1 VAAPL
6 KLKRQVVAKAP
17 QKLANV
23 SKNLPIASV
32 LVDTPV
38 SSLEGIYDYSVP
50 EIFSES
56 AVTGTKVLVEFG
68 AGKAEGL
75 IIERKDKSDQTQK
88 LKPILDLTS
97 PSGMVSETVIS
108 HVEMV
113 RNRFGGSFWAV
124 LNSAVP
130 SRVVKEEKIIESV
143 SSINSAN
150 TSDFS
155 KLRELIGRA
164 DLGQLVS
171 KQKLKWGINFPI
183 ATDPNWFLL
192 EIVKSRAQVS
202 QILLVVPDEKDIST
216 FSQELSNHFG
226 DQFVELGS
234 HLSKSLRYRNF
245 LKTRYSTPK
254 VIISTRSGVFA
265 PLEKNATVIV
275 LSDLD
280 SSHYELHSPGWN
292 TRDVALLR
300 DHYTSLIFISPS
312 HSLEIARLIEIGWL
326 EKKIYK
332 PKNKQRFL
340 TNENGNSYVSTIK
353 KGISNGNVLVSVSEK
368 GYANL
373 FLCTKCRNTANCE
386 CGGKLQI
393 DGSRKIPK
401 CYLCQTEYKNWKC
414 SFCQDNR
421 PYVIVKGIERTAEEI
436 GRAIPKIAILVSS
449 GNKQIS
455 SVPSGR
461 HIVVST
467 AGSEPNGVYASVVM
481 LDGEKIFNR
490 PSLRAEELA
499 KFHWFSLLSKASNSA
514 EIFLSLPN
522 HHPAVQCLLRGDSLA
537 NAITELNSRD
547 KAKLPPFYRVAVVI
561 GDKPEISKFAENLRN
576 DKTYEIT
583 GPITIDSYQ
592 SKLLIRVK
600 LAEGSLLVD
609 LLDDVIKVQ
618 ALKRRK
624 IFSIRFDPFDL

>member
-1 VAAPL
+1 MAAPL
-6 KLKRQVVAKAP
+6 KLKRQSVAKAP
-17 QKLANV
+17 QKLPNV

-38 SSLEGIYDYSVP
+38 SSLEGIYDYLVP
-50 EIFSES
+50 EIFDES

-68 AGKAEGL
+68 SGKAEGL
-75 IIERKDKSDQTQK
+75 VVGRKDKSDQTQK

-108 HVEMV
+108 HIEMV

-130 SRVVKEEKIIESV
+130 SRVAKEEKLTKSNA
-143 SSINSAN
+143 SINEAS
-150 TSDFS
+150 SFDS
-155 KLRELIGRA
+155 PGLRELIGRA
-164 DLGQLVS
+164 DFGQLLS
-171 KQKLKWGINFPI
+171 KQRLKWGINFPI

-192 EIVKSRAQVS
+192 EIVKLRAQVS
-202 QILLVVPDEKDIST
+202 QILLIVPDEKDVST
-216 FSQELSNHFG
+216 LSAVLANHFG
-226 DQFVELGS
+226 DGFIELGS

-245 LKTRYSTPK
+245 LKTRYMTPK

-292 TRDVALLR
+292 TRDVTLLR
-300 DHYTSLIFISPS
+300 DHFTSLIFISPS

-326 EKKIYK
+326 EKKLYK
-332 PKNKQRFL
+332 QKNTQRFL
-340 TNENGNSYVSTIK
+340 TNENGNSYVSSIK

-373 FLCTKCRNTANCE
+373 FLCSKCRNTANCE

-393 DGSRKIPK
+393 DGSKKIPK

-414 SFCQDNR
+414 SFCADNR
-421 PYVIVKGIERTAEEI
+421 PFVIAKGIERTAEEI

-467 AGSEPNGVYASVVM
+467 AGSEPNGVYSSVVM

-522 HHPAVQCLLRGDSLA
+522 HHPSVQCLLRGDSLA
-537 NAITELNSRD
+537 NAASELNSRD

>member
-6 KLKRQVVAKAP
+6 KLKRQAVAKAP
-17 QKLANV
+17 QKLPNV

-38 SSLEGIYDYSVP
+38 SSLEGIYDYLVP
-50 EIFSES
+50 EIFDES
-56 AVTGTKVLVEFG
+56 AVIGTKVLVEFG
-68 AGKAEGL
+68 SGKAEGL
-75 IIERKDKSDQTQK
+75 VVGRKNKSDQTQK

-108 HVEMV
+108 HIEMV

-130 SRVVKEEKIIESV
+130 SRVVKEEKIIETDA
-143 SSINSAN
+143 SIYEAGSYD
-150 TSDFS
+150 SPE
-155 KLRELIGRA
+155 LRELIGRA
-164 DLGQLVS
+164 DFGQLLS

-192 EIVKSRAQVS
+192 EIVKLRAQVS
-202 QILLVVPDEKDIST
+202 QILLIVPDEKDIST
-216 FSQELSNHFG
+216 LSAVLANHFG
-226 DQFVELGS
+226 DQLIELGS
-234 HLSKSLRYRNF
+234 HLSKNLRYRNY
-245 LKTRYSTPK
+245 LKTRYMFPK

-292 TRDVALLR
+292 SRDVTLLR
-300 DHYTSLIFISPS
+300 DHFTSLIFISPS
-312 HSLEIARLIEIGWL
+312 HSLEIARLIEISWL
-326 EKKIYK
+326 EKKLYK
-332 PKNKQRFL
+332 QKNTQRFL
-340 TNENGNSYVSTIK
+340 TNENGNSYMSSIK

-373 FLCTKCRNTANCE
+373 FLCSKCRNTANCE

-393 DGSRKIPK
+393 DGSKKIPK
-401 CYLCQTEYKNWKC
+401 CYLCQAEYKNWKC
-414 SFCQDNR
+414 SFCADSR
-421 PYVIVKGIERTAEEI
+421 PFVIAKGIERTAEEI

-455 SVPSGR
+455 SLPSGR
-461 HIVVST
+461 QIVVST
-467 AGSEPNGVYASVVM
+467 AGSEPNGVYSSVVM

-514 EIFLSLPN
+514 EIFVSLPN
-522 HHPAVQCLLRGDSLA
+522 HHPSVQCLLRGDSLA
-537 NAITELNSRD
+537 NAASELSSRE

-600 LAEGSLLVD
+600 LTEGSLLVD

>member
-1 VAAPL
+1 MAAPL
-6 KLKRQVVAKAP
+6 KLKRQAVAKAP
-17 QKLANV
+17 QKLPNV

-38 SSLEGIYDYSVP
+38 SSLEGIYDYLVP
-50 EIFSES
+50 EIFDES
-56 AVTGTKVLVEFG
+56 AVIGTKVLVEFG
-68 AGKAEGL
+68 SGKAEGL
-75 IIERKDKSDQTQK
+75 VVGRKNKSDQTQK

-108 HVEMV
+108 HIEMV

-130 SRVVKEEKIIESV
+130 SRVAKEEKLIESV
-143 SSINSAN
+143 ASINEAS
-150 TSDFS
+150 SFDS
-155 KLRELIGRA
+155 PELRELIGRA
-164 DLGQLVS
+164 DFGQLLS
-171 KQKLKWGINFPI
+171 KQRLKWGINFPI
-183 ATDPNWFLL
+183 ATDPYWFLL
-192 EIVKSRAQVS
+192 EIVKLRAQVS
-202 QILLVVPDEKDIST
+202 QVLLIVPDEKDVST
-216 FSQELSNHFG
+216 LSAVLANHFG
-226 DQFVELGS
+226 DQFIELGS

-245 LKTRYSTPK
+245 LKTRYMTPK

-292 TRDVALLR
+292 TRDVTLLR
-300 DHYTSLIFISPS
+300 DHFTSLIFISPS

-326 EKKIYK
+326 EKKLYK
-332 PKNKQRFL
+332 QKNTQRFL
-340 TNENGNSYVSTIK
+340 TNENGNSYVSSIK

-373 FLCTKCRNTANCE
+373 FLCSKCRNTANCE

-393 DGSRKIPK
+393 DGSKKIPK

-414 SFCQDNR
+414 SFCADNR
-421 PYVIVKGIERTAEEI
+421 PFVIAKGIERTAEEI

-467 AGSEPNGVYASVVM
+467 AGSEPNGVYSSVVM

-522 HHPAVQCLLRGDSLA
+522 HHPSVQCLLRGDSLA
-537 NAITELNSRD
+537 NAASELNSRD

-583 GPITIDSYQ
+583 GPITVDSYQ

>member
-6 KLKRQVVAKAP
+6 KLKRQSVAKAP
-17 QKLANV
+17 QKLPNV
-23 SKNLPIASV
+23 SKNSPIASV

-38 SSLEGIYDYSVP
+38 SSLEGIYDYLVP
-50 EIFSES
+50 EIFDES

-68 AGKAEGL
+68 SGKAEGL
-75 IIERKDKSDQTQK
+75 IVGRKEKSDQTQK

-108 HVEMV
+108 HIETV

-130 SRVVKEEKIIESV
+130 SRVAKEEKLIESDSSIIEA
-143 SSINSAN
+143 SSFDS
-150 TSDFS
+150 SG
-155 KLRELIGRA
+155 LRELIGRA
-164 DLGQLVS
+164 DFGQLLS
-171 KQKLKWGINFPI
+171 KQRLKWGINFPI

-192 EIVKSRAQVS
+192 EIVKLRAQVS
-202 QILLVVPDEKDIST
+202 QILLIVPDEKDIST
-216 FSQELSNHFG
+216 LSAVLASHFG
-226 DQFVELGS
+226 DQFIELGS

-245 LKTRYSTPK
+245 LKTRYRSPK

-292 TRDVALLR
+292 TRDVTLLR
-300 DHYTSLIFISPS
+300 DHFTSLIFISPS
-312 HSLEIARLIEIGWL
+312 HSLEIARLIEISWL
-326 EKKIYK
+326 EKKLYK
-332 PKNKQRFL
+332 QKNTQRFL
-340 TNENGNSYVSTIK
+340 TNENGNLYVSSIK

-373 FLCTKCRNTANCE
+373 FLCSKCRNTANCE

-393 DGSRKIPK
+393 DGSKKIPK

-414 SFCQDNR
+414 SFCADNR
-421 PYVIVKGIERTAEEI
+421 PFVIAKGIERTAEEI

-455 SVPSGR
+455 SVPNGR

-467 AGSEPNGVYASVVM
+467 AGSEPNGVYSSIVM

-490 PSLRAEELA
+490 PSLRAEEIA

-522 HHPAVQCLLRGDSLA
+522 HHPSVQCLLRGDSLA
-537 NAITELNSRD
+537 NAASELSSRD

-561 GDKPEISKFAENLRN
+561 GDKPEISKFAGNLRTE
-576 DKTYEIT
+576 KTYEIT
-583 GPITIDSYQ
+583 GPIAIDSYQ

-600 LAEGSLLVD
+600 LAEGSVLVD
-609 LLDDVIKVQ
+609 LLDDVVKVQ

>member
-1 VAAPL
+1 MAAPL
-6 KLKRQVVAKAP
+6 KLKRQSVAKAP
-17 QKLANV
+17 QKLPNV

-38 SSLEGIYDYSVP
+38 SSLEGIYDYLVP
-50 EIFSES
+50 EIFDES

-68 AGKAEGL
+68 SGKAEGL
-75 IIERKDKSDQTQK
+75 VVGRKDKSDQTQK

-108 HVEMV
+108 HIEMV
-113 RNRFGGSFWAV
+113 RNRFGGSFWTV

-130 SRVVKEEKIIESV
+130 SRVAKEEKL
-143 SSINSAN
+143 INSAASTN
-150 TSDFS
+150 ESSSFDS
-155 KLRELIGRA
+155 PELRELIGRA
-164 DLGQLVS
+164 DFGQLLS
-171 KQKLKWGINFPI
+171 KQRLKWGINFPI

-192 EIVKSRAQVS
+192 EIVKLRAQVS
-202 QILLVVPDEKDIST
+202 QILLIVPDEKDIST
-216 FSQELSNHFG
+216 LSAVLANHFG
-226 DQFVELGS
+226 DQIIELGS
-234 HLSKSLRYRNF
+234 HLSKSFRYRNF
-245 LKTRYSTPK
+245 LKTRYMTPK

-292 TRDVALLR
+292 TRDVTLLR
-300 DHYTSLIFISPS
+300 DHFTSLIFISPS

-326 EKKIYK
+326 EKKLYK
-332 PKNKQRFL
+332 QKNTQRFL
-340 TNENGNSYVSTIK
+340 TNENGNSYVSSIK

-373 FLCTKCRNTANCE
+373 FLCSKCRNTANCE

-393 DGSRKIPK
+393 DGSKKIPK

-414 SFCQDNR
+414 SFCADNR
-421 PYVIVKGIERTAEEI
+421 PFVIAKGIERTAEEI

-467 AGSEPNGVYASVVM
+467 AGSEPNGVYSSVVM

-522 HHPAVQCLLRGDSLA
+522 HHPSVQCLLRGDSLA
-537 NAITELNSRD
+537 NAASELNSRD
-547 KAKLPPFYRVAVVI
+547 KAKLPPFYRVAVVV

>member
-6 KLKRQVVAKAP
+6 KLKRQSVAKAP
-17 QKLANV
+17 QKLPNV

-38 SSLEGIYDYSVP
+38 SSLEGIYDYLVP
-50 EIFSES
+50 EIFDES

-68 AGKAEGL
+68 SGKAEGL
-75 IIERKDKSDQTQK
+75 VVGRKDKSDQTQK

-108 HVEMV
+108 HIEMV
-113 RNRFGGSFWAV
+113 RNRFGGSFWTV

-130 SRVVKEEKIIESV
+130 SRVAKEEKL
-143 SSINSAN
+143 INSAASTN
-150 TSDFS
+150 ESSSFDS
-155 KLRELIGRA
+155 PELRELIGRA
-164 DLGQLVS
+164 DFGQLLS
-171 KQKLKWGINFPI
+171 KQRLKWGINFPI

-192 EIVKSRAQVS
+192 EIVKLRAQVS
-202 QILLVVPDEKDIST
+202 QILLIVPDEKDIST
-216 FSQELSNHFG
+216 LSAVLANHFG
-226 DQFVELGS
+226 DQIIELGS
-234 HLSKSLRYRNF
+234 HLSKSFRYRNF
-245 LKTRYSTPK
+245 LKTRYMTPK

-292 TRDVALLR
+292 TRDVTLLR
-300 DHYTSLIFISPS
+300 DHFTSLIFISPS

-326 EKKIYK
+326 EKKLYK
-332 PKNKQRFL
+332 QKNTQRFL
-340 TNENGNSYVSTIK
+340 TNENGNSYVSSIK

-373 FLCTKCRNTANCE
+373 FLCSKCRNTANCE

-393 DGSRKIPK
+393 DGSKKIPK

-414 SFCQDNR
+414 SFCADNR
-421 PYVIVKGIERTAEEI
+421 PFVIAKGIERTAEEI

-467 AGSEPNGVYASVVM
+467 AGSEPNGVYSSIVM

-522 HHPAVQCLLRGDSLA
+522 HHPSVQCLLRGDSLA
-537 NAITELNSRD
+537 NAASELSSRD
-547 KAKLPPFYRVAVVI
+547 KAKLPPFYRVAVVV

>member
-6 KLKRQVVAKAP
+6 KLKRQAVAKAP
-17 QKLANV
+17 QKLPNV
-23 SKNLPIASV
+23 SKNLSIASV

-38 SSLEGIYDYSVP
+38 SSLEGIYDYLVP
-50 EIFSES
+50 EIFDES

-68 AGKAEGL
+68 SGKAEGL
-75 IIERKDKSDQTQK
+75 VVGRKDKSDQTQK

-108 HVEMV
+108 HIEMV
-113 RNRFGGSFWAV
+113 RNRFGGSFWTV

-130 SRVVKEEKIIESV
+130 SRVAKEEKL
-143 SSINSAN
+143 INSAASTN
-150 TSDFS
+150 ESSSFDS
-155 KLRELIGRA
+155 PELRELIGRA
-164 DLGQLVS
+164 DFGQLLR
-171 KQKLKWGINFPI
+171 KQRLKWGINFPI

-192 EIVKSRAQVS
+192 EIVKLRAQVS
-202 QILLVVPDEKDIST
+202 QILLIVPDEKDIST
-216 FSQELSNHFG
+216 LSAVLANHFG
-226 DQFVELGS
+226 DQIIELGS
-234 HLSKSLRYRNF
+234 HLSKSFRYRNF
-245 LKTRYSTPK
+245 LKTRYMTPK

-292 TRDVALLR
+292 TRDVTLLR
-300 DHYTSLIFISPS
+300 DHFTSLIFISPS

-326 EKKIYK
+326 EKKLYK
-332 PKNKQRFL
+332 QKNTQRFL
-340 TNENGNSYVSTIK
+340 TNENGNSYVSSIK

-373 FLCTKCRNTANCE
+373 FLCSKCRNTANCE

-393 DGSRKIPK
+393 DGSKKIPK

-414 SFCQDNR
+414 SFCADNR
-421 PYVIVKGIERTAEEI
+421 PFVIAKGIERTAEEI

-467 AGSEPNGVYASVVM
+467 AGSEPNGVYSSVVM

-522 HHPAVQCLLRGDSLA
+522 HHPSVQCLLRGDSLA
-537 NAITELNSRD
+537 NATSELNSRD

-583 GPITIDSYQ
+583 GPVTVDSYQ

>member
-1 VAAPL
+1 MAAPL
-6 KLKRQVVAKAP
+6 KLKRQSVAKAP
-17 QKLANV
+17 QKLPNV

-38 SSLEGIYDYSVP
+38 SSLEGIYDYLVP
-50 EIFSES
+50 EIFDES

-68 AGKAEGL
+68 SGKAEGL
-75 IIERKDKSDQTQK
+75 VVGRKDKSDQTQK

-108 HVEMV
+108 HIEMV
-113 RNRFGGSFWAV
+113 RNRFGGSFWTV

-130 SRVVKEEKIIESV
+130 SRVAKEEKLIISAASTNES
-143 SSINSAN
+143 SSFDSPE
-150 TSDFS
+150 
-155 KLRELIGRA
+155 LRELIGRA
-164 DLGQLVS
+164 DFGQLLS
-171 KQKLKWGINFPI
+171 KQRLKWGINFPI

-192 EIVKSRAQVS
+192 EIVKLRAQVS
-202 QILLVVPDEKDIST
+202 QILLIVPDEKDIST
-216 FSQELSNHFG
+216 LSAVLANHFG
-226 DQFVELGS
+226 DQIIELGS
-234 HLSKSLRYRNF
+234 HLSKSFRYRNF
-245 LKTRYSTPK
+245 LKTRYMTPK

-292 TRDVALLR
+292 TRDVTLLR
-300 DHYTSLIFISPS
+300 DHFTSLIFISPS

-326 EKKIYK
+326 EKKLYK
-332 PKNKQRFL
+332 QKNTQRFL
-340 TNENGNSYVSTIK
+340 TNENGNSYVSSIK

-373 FLCTKCRNTANCE
+373 FLCSKCRNTANCE

-393 DGSRKIPK
+393 DGSKKIPK

-414 SFCQDNR
+414 SFCADNR
-421 PYVIVKGIERTAEEI
+421 PFVIAKGIERTAEEI

-467 AGSEPNGVYASVVM
+467 AGSEPNGVYSSVVM

-522 HHPAVQCLLRGDSLA
+522 HHPSVQCLLRGDSLA
-537 NAITELNSRD
+537 NAASELSSRD
-547 KAKLPPFYRVAVVI
+547 KAKLPPFYRVAVVV

>member
-1 VAAPL
+1 
-6 KLKRQVVAKAP
+6 
-17 QKLANV
+17 
-23 SKNLPIASV
+23 
-32 LVDTPV
+32 
-38 SSLEGIYDYSVP
+38 
-50 EIFSES
+50 
-56 AVTGTKVLVEFG
+56 
-68 AGKAEGL
+68 
-75 IIERKDKSDQTQK
+75 
-88 LKPILDLTS
+88 
-97 PSGMVSETVIS
+97 M
-108 HVEMV
+108 
-113 RNRFGGSFWAV
+113 
-124 LNSAVP
+124 
-130 SRVVKEEKIIESV
+130 
-143 SSINSAN
+143 
-150 TSDFS
+150 
-155 KLRELIGRA
+155 
-164 DLGQLVS
+164 
-171 KQKLKWGINFPI
+171 
-183 ATDPNWFLL
+183 
-192 EIVKSRAQVS
+192 
-202 QILLVVPDEKDIST
+202 
-216 FSQELSNHFG
+216 
-226 DQFVELGS
+226 
-234 HLSKSLRYRNF
+234 
-245 LKTRYSTPK
+245 TPK

-292 TRDVALLR
+292 TRDVTLLR
-300 DHYTSLIFISPS
+300 DHFTSLIFISPS

-326 EKKIYK
+326 EKKLYK
-332 PKNKQRFL
+332 QKNTQRFL
-340 TNENGNSYVSTIK
+340 TNENGNSYVSSIK

-373 FLCTKCRNTANCE
+373 FLCSKCRNTANCE

-393 DGSRKIPK
+393 DGSKKIPK

-414 SFCQDNR
+414 SFCADNR
-421 PYVIVKGIERTAEEI
+421 PFVIAKGIERTAEEI

-467 AGSEPNGVYASVVM
+467 AGSEPNGVYSSVVM

-499 KFHWFSLLSKASNSA
+499 KFHWFSLLGKASNSA

-522 HHPAVQCLLRGDSLA
+522 HHPSVQCLLRGDSLA
-537 NAITELNSRD
+537 NAASELNSRD
-547 KAKLPPFYRVAVVI
+547 KAKLPPFYRVAVVV

>member
-1 VAAPL
+1 MAAPL
-6 KLKRQVVAKAP
+6 KLKRQSVAKAP
-17 QKLANV
+17 QKLPNV
-23 SKNLPIASV
+23 SKNLPVASV

-38 SSLEGIYDYSVP
+38 SSLEGIYDYLVP
-50 EIFSES
+50 EIFDES
-56 AVTGTKVLVEFG
+56 AATGTKVLVEFG
-68 AGKAEGL
+68 SGKAEGL
-75 IIERKDKSDQTQK
+75 VVGRKDKSDQTQK
-88 LKPILDLTS
+88 LKSILDLTS

-108 HVEMV
+108 HIEMV

-130 SRVVKEEKIIESV
+130 SRVAKEEKLIKSDASTNEA
-143 SSINSAN
+143 SSFDSPG
-150 TSDFS
+150 
-155 KLRELIGRA
+155 LRELIGRA
-164 DLGQLVS
+164 DFGQLLS
-171 KQKLKWGINFPI
+171 KQRLKWGINFPI

-192 EIVKSRAQVS
+192 EIVKLRAQVS
-202 QILLVVPDEKDIST
+202 QILLIVPDEKDVST
-216 FSQELSNHFG
+216 LSAVLSNHFG
-226 DQFVELGS
+226 DGFIELGS

-245 LKTRYSTPK
+245 LKTRYMTPK

-292 TRDVALLR
+292 TRDVTLLR
-300 DHYTSLIFISPS
+300 DHFTSLIFISPS

-326 EKKIYK
+326 EKKLYK
-332 PKNKQRFL
+332 QKNTQRFL
-340 TNENGNSYVSTIK
+340 TNENGNSYVSSIK

-373 FLCTKCRNTANCE
+373 FLCSKCRNTANCE

-393 DGSRKIPK
+393 DGSKKIPK

-414 SFCQDNR
+414 SFCADNR
-421 PYVIVKGIERTAEEI
+421 PFVIAKGIERTAEEI

-467 AGSEPNGVYASVVM
+467 AGSEPNGVYSSVVM

-499 KFHWFSLLSKASNSA
+499 KFHWFSLLSKGSNSA

-522 HHPAVQCLLRGDSLA
+522 HHPSVQCLLRGDSLA
-537 NAITELNSRD
+537 NAASELNSRD

>member
-6 KLKRQVVAKAP
+6 KLKRQSVAKAP
-17 QKLANV
+17 QKLPNV
-23 SKNLPIASV
+23 SKNLPVASV

-38 SSLEGIYDYSVP
+38 SSLEGIYDYLVP
-50 EIFSES
+50 EIFDES

-75 IIERKDKSDQTQK
+75 VVGRKDKSDQTQK
-88 LKPILDLTS
+88 LKSILNLTS

-108 HVEMV
+108 HIEMV

-130 SRVVKEEKIIESV
+130 SRVAKEEKLIKSDA
-143 SSINSAN
+143 SINEAS
-150 TSDFS
+150 SFDS
-155 KLRELIGRA
+155 PGLRELIGRA
-164 DLGQLVS
+164 DFGQLLS
-171 KQKLKWGINFPI
+171 KQRLKWGINFPI

-192 EIVKSRAQVS
+192 EIVKLRAQVS
-202 QILLVVPDEKDIST
+202 QILLIVPDEKDVST
-216 FSQELSNHFG
+216 LSAVLGNHFG
-226 DQFVELGS
+226 VGFIELGS

-245 LKTRYSTPK
+245 LKTRYMTPK
-254 VIISTRSGVFA
+254 VIISTRSGAFA

-292 TRDVALLR
+292 TRDVTLLR
-300 DHYTSLIFISPS
+300 DHFTSLIFISPS

-326 EKKIYK
+326 EKKLYK
-332 PKNKQRFL
+332 QKNTQRFL
-340 TNENGNSYVSTIK
+340 TNENGNSYVSSIK
-353 KGISNGNVLVSVSEK
+353 KGISNGSVLVSVSEK

-373 FLCTKCRNTANCE
+373 FLCSKCRNTANCE

-393 DGSRKIPK
+393 DGSKKIPK

-414 SFCQDNR
+414 SFCADNR
-421 PYVIVKGIERTAEEI
+421 PFVIAKGIERTAEEI

-455 SVPSGR
+455 CVPSGR

-467 AGSEPNGVYASVVM
+467 AGSEPNGVYSSVVM

-522 HHPAVQCLLRGDSLA
+522 HHPSVQCLLRGDSLA
-537 NAITELNSRD
+537 NAASELNSRD

>member
-332 PKNKQRFL
+332 PKNTQRFL

-393 DGSRKIPK
+393 DGSKKIPK
-401 CYLCQTEYKNWKC
+401 CYLCKTEYKNWKC

-421 PYVIVKGIERTAEEI
+421 PYVIAKGIERTAEEI

-455 SVPSGR
+455 SVPTGR

-537 NAITELNSRD
+537 NAATELNSRD

-609 LLDDVIKVQ
+609 LLDDIIKVQ

>member
-6 KLKRQVVAKAP
+6 KLKRQSVAKAP
-17 QKLANV
+17 QKLPNV
-23 SKNLPIASV
+23 SKNLPVASV

-38 SSLEGIYDYSVP
+38 SSLEGIYDYLVP
-50 EIFSES
+50 EIFDES

-75 IIERKDKSDQTQK
+75 VVGRKDKSDQTQK
-88 LKPILDLTS
+88 LKSILDLTS
-97 PSGMVSETVIS
+97 PIGMVSETVIS
-108 HVEMV
+108 HIEMV

-130 SRVVKEEKIIESV
+130 SRVAKEEKLIKSDA
-143 SSINSAN
+143 SINEAS
-150 TSDFS
+150 SFDS
-155 KLRELIGRA
+155 PGLRELIGRA
-164 DLGQLVS
+164 DFGQLLS
-171 KQKLKWGINFPI
+171 KQRLKWGINFPI

-192 EIVKSRAQVS
+192 EIVKLRAQVS
-202 QILLVVPDEKDIST
+202 QILLIVPDEKDVST
-216 FSQELSNHFG
+216 LSAVLANHFG
-226 DQFVELGS
+226 DQFIELGS

-245 LKTRYSTPK
+245 LKTRYLSPK
-254 VIISTRSGVFA
+254 VIISTRSGAFA

-292 TRDVALLR
+292 TRDVTLLR
-300 DHYTSLIFISPS
+300 DHFTSLIFISPS

-326 EKKIYK
+326 EKKLYK
-332 PKNKQRFL
+332 QKNTQRFL
-340 TNENGNSYVSTIK
+340 TNENGNSYVSSIK
-353 KGISNGNVLVSVSEK
+353 KGISNGSVLVSVSEK

-373 FLCTKCRNTANCE
+373 FLCSKCRNTANCE

-393 DGSRKIPK
+393 DGSKKIPK

-414 SFCQDNR
+414 SFCADNR
-421 PYVIVKGIERTAEEI
+421 PFVIAKGIERTAEEI

-467 AGSEPNGVYASVVM
+467 AGSEPNGVYSSVVM

-522 HHPAVQCLLRGDSLA
+522 NHPSVQCLLRGDSLA
-537 NAITELNSRD
+537 NVASELNSRD

-583 GPITIDSYQ
+583 GPITVDSYQ

>member
-1 VAAPL
+1 MAAPL
-6 KLKRQVVAKAP
+6 KLKRQSVAKAP
-17 QKLANV
+17 QKLPNV
-23 SKNLPIASV
+23 SKNLPVASV

-38 SSLEGIYDYSVP
+38 SSLEGIYDYLVP
-50 EIFSES
+50 EIFDES

-75 IIERKDKSDQTQK
+75 VVGRKDKSDQTQK
-88 LKPILDLTS
+88 LKSILDLTS

-108 HVEMV
+108 HIEMV

-130 SRVVKEEKIIESV
+130 SRVAKEEKLIKSDA
-143 SSINSAN
+143 SINEAS
-150 TSDFS
+150 SFDS
-155 KLRELIGRA
+155 PGLRELIGRA
-164 DLGQLVS
+164 DFGQLLS
-171 KQKLKWGINFPI
+171 KQKLKWGINFLI

-192 EIVKSRAQVS
+192 EIVKLRAQVS
-202 QILLVVPDEKDIST
+202 QILLIVPDEKDVST
-216 FSQELSNHFG
+216 LSAVLANHFG
-226 DQFVELGS
+226 DQFIELGS
-234 HLSKSLRYRNF
+234 HLSKGLRYRNF
-245 LKTRYSTPK
+245 LKTRYMTPK

-292 TRDVALLR
+292 TRDVTLLR
-300 DHYTSLIFISPS
+300 DHFTSLIFISPS

-326 EKKIYK
+326 EKKLYK
-332 PKNKQRFL
+332 QKNTQRFL
-340 TNENGNSYVSTIK
+340 TNENGNSYVSSIK

-373 FLCTKCRNTANCE
+373 FLCSKCRNTANCE

-393 DGSRKIPK
+393 DGSKKIPK

-414 SFCQDNR
+414 SFCADNR
-421 PYVIVKGIERTAEEI
+421 PFIIAKGIERTAEEI

-449 GNKQIS
+449 GSKQIS

-467 AGSEPNGVYASVVM
+467 AGSEPNGVYSSVVM

-499 KFHWFSLLSKASNSA
+499 KFHWFSLLSKGSNSA

-522 HHPAVQCLLRGDSLA
+522 HHPSVQCLLRGDSLA
-537 NAITELNSRD
+537 NAASELNSRD

-592 SKLLIRVK
+592 SKLLIRVI

>member
-6 KLKRQVVAKAP
+6 KLKRQSVAKAP
-17 QKLANV
+17 QKLPNV

-38 SSLEGIYDYSVP
+38 SSLEGIYDYLVP
-50 EIFSES
+50 EIFDES

-68 AGKAEGL
+68 SGKAEGL
-75 IIERKDKSDQTQK
+75 VVGRKDKSDQTQK

-108 HVEMV
+108 HIEMV
-113 RNRFGGSFWAV
+113 RNRFGGSFWTV

-130 SRVVKEEKIIESV
+130 SRVAKEEKLIKSAASTNES
-143 SSINSAN
+143 SSFDSPE
-150 TSDFS
+150 
-155 KLRELIGRA
+155 LRELIGRA
-164 DLGQLVS
+164 DFGQLLS
-171 KQKLKWGINFPI
+171 KQRLKWGINFPI

-192 EIVKSRAQVS
+192 EIVKLRAQVS
-202 QILLVVPDEKDIST
+202 QILLIVPDEKDIST
-216 FSQELSNHFG
+216 LSAVLANHFG
-226 DQFVELGS
+226 DGFIELGS

-245 LKTRYSTPK
+245 LKTRYMTPK

-292 TRDVALLR
+292 TRDVTLLR
-300 DHYTSLIFISPS
+300 DHFTSLIFISPS

-326 EKKIYK
+326 EKKLYK
-332 PKNKQRFL
+332 QKNTQRFL

-373 FLCTKCRNTANCE
+373 FLCSKCRNTANCE

-393 DGSRKIPK
+393 DGSKKIPK

-414 SFCQDNR
+414 SFCADNR
-421 PYVIVKGIERTAEEI
+421 PFVIAKGIERTAEEI

-467 AGSEPNGVYASVVM
+467 AGSEPNGVYSSVVM

-522 HHPAVQCLLRGDSLA
+522 HHPSVQCLLRGDSLA
-537 NAITELNSRD
+537 NVASELNSRD
-547 KAKLPPFYRVAVVI
+547 KAKLPPFYRVAVVV

-583 GPITIDSYQ
+583 GPITVDSYQ

>member
-1 VAAPL
+1 MAAPL

-143 SSINSAN
+143 SSINSTN

-332 PKNKQRFL
+332 PKNTQRFL

-393 DGSRKIPK
+393 DGSKKIPK

-421 PYVIVKGIERTAEEI
+421 PYVIAKGIERTAEEI
-436 GRAIPKIAILVSS
+436 GWAIPKIAILVSS

-537 NAITELNSRD
+537 NAATELNSRD

-609 LLDDVIKVQ
+609 LLDDIIKVQ

>member
-1 VAAPL
+1 MAAPL
-6 KLKRQVVAKAP
+6 KLKRQSVAKAP
-17 QKLANV
+17 QKLPNV
-23 SKNLPIASV
+23 SKNLPVASV

-38 SSLEGIYDYSVP
+38 SSLEGIYDYLVP
-50 EIFSES
+50 EIFDES

-75 IIERKDKSDQTQK
+75 VVGRKDKSDQTQK
-88 LKPILDLTS
+88 LKSILDLTS

-108 HVEMV
+108 HIEMV

-130 SRVVKEEKIIESV
+130 SRVAKEEKLIKSDA
-143 SSINSAN
+143 SINEAS
-150 TSDFS
+150 SFDS
-155 KLRELIGRA
+155 PGLRELIGRA
-164 DLGQLVS
+164 DFGQLLS
-171 KQKLKWGINFPI
+171 KQRLKWGINFPI

-192 EIVKSRAQVS
+192 EIVKLRAQVS
-202 QILLVVPDEKDIST
+202 QILLIVPDEKDVST
-216 FSQELSNHFG
+216 LSAVLSNHFG
-226 DQFVELGS
+226 DGFIELGS

-245 LKTRYSTPK
+245 LKTRYITPK

-292 TRDVALLR
+292 TRDVTLLR
-300 DHYTSLIFISPS
+300 DHFTSLIFISPS

-326 EKKIYK
+326 EKKLYK
-332 PKNKQRFL
+332 QKNTQRFS
-340 TNENGNSYVSTIK
+340 TNENGNSYVSSIK

-373 FLCTKCRNTANCE
+373 FLCSKCRNTANCE

-393 DGSRKIPK
+393 DGSKKIPK

-414 SFCQDNR
+414 SFCADNR
-421 PYVIVKGIERTAEEI
+421 PFVIAKGIERTAEEI

-467 AGSEPNGVYASVVM
+467 AGSEPNGVYSSVVM

-514 EIFLSLPN
+514 EIFVSLPN
-522 HHPAVQCLLRGDSLA
+522 HHPSVQCLLRGDSLA
-537 NAITELNSRD
+537 NAASELSSRD

-600 LAEGSLLVD
+600 LTEGSLLVD

>member
-1 VAAPL
+1 MAAPL
-6 KLKRQVVAKAP
+6 KLKRQSVAKAP
-17 QKLANV
+17 QKLPNV
-23 SKNLPIASV
+23 SKNLPVASV

-38 SSLEGIYDYSVP
+38 SSLEGIYDYLVP
-50 EIFSES
+50 EIFDES
-56 AVTGTKVLVEFG
+56 AATGTKVLVEFG
-68 AGKAEGL
+68 SGKAEGL
-75 IIERKDKSDQTQK
+75 VVGRKDKSDQTQK
-88 LKPILDLTS
+88 LKSILDLTS

-108 HVEMV
+108 HIEMV

-130 SRVVKEEKIIESV
+130 SRVAKEEKLIKSDASTNEA
-143 SSINSAN
+143 SSFDSPG
-150 TSDFS
+150 
-155 KLRELIGRA
+155 LRELIGRA
-164 DLGQLVS
+164 DFGQLLS
-171 KQKLKWGINFPI
+171 KQRLKWGINFPI

-192 EIVKSRAQVS
+192 EIVKLRAQVS
-202 QILLVVPDEKDIST
+202 QILLIVPDEKDVST
-216 FSQELSNHFG
+216 LSAVLSNHFG
-226 DQFVELGS
+226 DGFIELGS

-245 LKTRYSTPK
+245 LKTRYMTPK

-292 TRDVALLR
+292 TRDVTLLR
-300 DHYTSLIFISPS
+300 DHFTSLIFISPS

-326 EKKIYK
+326 EKKLYK
-332 PKNKQRFL
+332 QKNTQRFL
-340 TNENGNSYVSTIK
+340 TNENGNSYVSSIK

-373 FLCTKCRNTANCE
+373 FLCSKCRNTANCE

-393 DGSRKIPK
+393 DGSKKIPK

-414 SFCQDNR
+414 SFCADNR
-421 PYVIVKGIERTAEEI
+421 PFVIAKGIERTAEEI

-467 AGSEPNGVYASVVM
+467 AGSEPNGVYSSVVM

-522 HHPAVQCLLRGDSLA
+522 HHPSVQCLLRGDSLA
-537 NAITELNSRD
+537 NAASELNSRD

>member
-1 VAAPL
+1 MAAPL
-6 KLKRQVVAKAP
+6 KLKRQSVAKAP
-17 QKLANV
+17 QKLPNV
-23 SKNLPIASV
+23 SKNLPVASV

-38 SSLEGIYDYSVP
+38 SSLEGIYDYLVP
-50 EIFSES
+50 EIFDES
-56 AVTGTKVLVEFG
+56 AATGTKVLVEFG
-68 AGKAEGL
+68 SGKAEGL
-75 IIERKDKSDQTQK
+75 VVGRKDKSDQTQK

-108 HVEMV
+108 HIEMV

-130 SRVVKEEKIIESV
+130 SRVAKEEKLIKSDA
-143 SSINSAN
+143 SINEAS
-150 TSDFS
+150 SFDS
-155 KLRELIGRA
+155 PGLRELIGRA
-164 DLGQLVS
+164 DFGQLLS
-171 KQKLKWGINFPI
+171 KQRLKWGINFPI

-192 EIVKSRAQVS
+192 EIVKLRAQVS
-202 QILLVVPDEKDIST
+202 QILLIVPDEKDVST
-216 FSQELSNHFG
+216 LSAVLANHFG
-226 DQFVELGS
+226 DGFIELGS

-245 LKTRYSTPK
+245 LKTRYMTPK

-292 TRDVALLR
+292 TRDVTLLR
-300 DHYTSLIFISPS
+300 DHFTSLIFISPS

-326 EKKIYK
+326 EKKLYK
-332 PKNKQRFL
+332 QKNTQRFL
-340 TNENGNSYVSTIK
+340 TNENGNSYVSSIK

-373 FLCTKCRNTANCE
+373 FLCSKCRNTANCE

-393 DGSRKIPK
+393 DGSKKIPK

-414 SFCQDNR
+414 SFCADNR
-421 PYVIVKGIERTAEEI
+421 PFVIAKGIERTAEEI

-449 GNKQIS
+449 GSKQIS

-467 AGSEPNGVYASVVM
+467 AGSEPNGVYSSVVM

-499 KFHWFSLLSKASNSA
+499 KFHWFSLLSKGSNSA

-522 HHPAVQCLLRGDSLA
+522 HHPSVQCLLRGDSLA
-537 NAITELNSRD
+537 NAASELNSRD

>member
-1 VAAPL
+1 MAAPL
-6 KLKRQVVAKAP
+6 KLKRQSVAKAP
-17 QKLANV
+17 QKLPNV
-23 SKNLPIASV
+23 SKNLPVASV

-38 SSLEGIYDYSVP
+38 SSLEGIYDYLVP
-50 EIFSES
+50 EIFDES

-75 IIERKDKSDQTQK
+75 VVGRKDKSDQTQK
-88 LKPILDLTS
+88 LKSILDLTS

-108 HVEMV
+108 HIEMV

-130 SRVVKEEKIIESV
+130 SRVAKEEKLNKSDA
-143 SSINSAN
+143 SINEAS
-150 TSDFS
+150 SFDS
-155 KLRELIGRA
+155 PGLRELIGRA
-164 DLGQLVS
+164 DFGQLLS
-171 KQKLKWGINFPI
+171 KQRLKWGINFPI
-183 ATDPNWFLL
+183 ATDPSWFLL
-192 EIVKSRAQVS
+192 EIVKLRAQVS
-202 QILLVVPDEKDIST
+202 QILLIVPDEKDLST
-216 FSQELSNHFG
+216 LSAELGNHFG
-226 DQFVELGS
+226 DQFIELGS

-245 LKTRYSTPK
+245 LKTRYMTPK
-254 VIISTRSGVFA
+254 VIISTRSGAFA

-292 TRDVALLR
+292 TRDVTLLR
-300 DHYTSLIFISPS
+300 DHFTSLIFISPS

-326 EKKIYK
+326 EKKLYK
-332 PKNKQRFL
+332 QKNTQRFL
-340 TNENGNSYVSTIK
+340 TNENGNSYVSSIK

-373 FLCTKCRNTANCE
+373 FLCSKCRNTANCE

-393 DGSRKIPK
+393 DGSKKIPK
-401 CYLCQTEYKNWKC
+401 CYLCKTEYKNWKC
-414 SFCQDNR
+414 SFCADNR
-421 PYVIVKGIERTAEEI
+421 PFVIAKGIERTAEEI

-467 AGSEPNGVYASVVM
+467 AGSEPNGVYSSVVM

-499 KFHWFSLLSKASNSA
+499 KFHWFSLLSKGSNSA

-522 HHPAVQCLLRGDSLA
+522 HHPSVQCLLRGDSLA
-537 NAITELNSRD
+537 NAASELNSRD
-547 KAKLPPFYRVAVVI
+547 KAKLPPFYRVAVVK

>member
-6 KLKRQVVAKAP
+6 KLKRQSVAKAP
-17 QKLANV
+17 QKLPNV

-38 SSLEGIYDYSVP
+38 SSLEGIYDYLVP
-50 EIFSES
+50 EIFDES

-68 AGKAEGL
+68 SGNAEGL
-75 IIERKDKSDQTQK
+75 VVGRKDKSDQIQK

-108 HVEMV
+108 HIEMV

-130 SRVVKEEKIIESV
+130 SRVAKEEKLTKSNA
-143 SSINSAN
+143 SINEAS
-150 TSDFS
+150 SFDS
-155 KLRELIGRA
+155 PGLRELIGRA
-164 DLGQLVS
+164 DFGQLLS
-171 KQKLKWGINFPI
+171 KQRLKWGINFPI

-192 EIVKSRAQVS
+192 EIVKLRAQVS
-202 QILLVVPDEKDIST
+202 QILLIVPDEKDVST
-216 FSQELSNHFG
+216 LSAVLSNHFG
-226 DQFVELGS
+226 DGFIELGS

-245 LKTRYSTPK
+245 LKTRYMTPK

-292 TRDVALLR
+292 TRDVTLLR
-300 DHYTSLIFISPS
+300 DHFTSLIFISPS

-326 EKKIYK
+326 EKKLYK
-332 PKNKQRFL
+332 QKNTQRFL
-340 TNENGNSYVSTIK
+340 TNENGNSYVSSIK

-373 FLCTKCRNTANCE
+373 FLCSKCRNTANCE

-393 DGSRKIPK
+393 DGSKKIPK

-414 SFCQDNR
+414 SFCADNR
-421 PYVIVKGIERTAEEI
+421 PFVIAKGIERTAEEI

-467 AGSEPNGVYASVVM
+467 AGSEPNGVYSSVVM

-522 HHPAVQCLLRGDSLA
+522 HHPSVQCLLRGDSLA
-537 NAITELNSRD
+537 NAASELNSRD

>member
-1 VAAPL
+1 MAAPL
-6 KLKRQVVAKAP
+6 KLKRQSVAKAP
-17 QKLANV
+17 QKLPNV

-38 SSLEGIYDYSVP
+38 SSLEGIYDYLVP
-50 EIFSES
+50 EIFDES

-68 AGKAEGL
+68 SGKAEGL
-75 IIERKDKSDQTQK
+75 VVGRKDKSDQTQK

-108 HVEMV
+108 HIEMV
-113 RNRFGGSFWAV
+113 RNRFGGSFWTV

-130 SRVVKEEKIIESV
+130 SRVAKEEKL
-143 SSINSAN
+143 INSAASTN
-150 TSDFS
+150 ESISFDS
-155 KLRELIGRA
+155 PELRELIGRA
-164 DLGQLVS
+164 DFGQLLS
-171 KQKLKWGINFPI
+171 KQRLKWGINFPI

-192 EIVKSRAQVS
+192 EIVKLRAQVS
-202 QILLVVPDEKDIST
+202 QILLIVPDEKDIST
-216 FSQELSNHFG
+216 LSAVLANHFG
-226 DQFVELGS
+226 DQIIELGS
-234 HLSKSLRYRNF
+234 HLSKSFRYRNF
-245 LKTRYSTPK
+245 LKTRYMTPK

-292 TRDVALLR
+292 TRDVTLLR
-300 DHYTSLIFISPS
+300 DHFTSLIFISPS

-326 EKKIYK
+326 EKKLYK
-332 PKNKQRFL
+332 QKNTQRFL
-340 TNENGNSYVSTIK
+340 TNENGNSYVSSIK

-373 FLCTKCRNTANCE
+373 FLCSKCRNTANCE

-393 DGSRKIPK
+393 DGSKKIPK

-414 SFCQDNR
+414 SFCADNR
-421 PYVIVKGIERTAEEI
+421 PFVIAKGIERTAEEI

-467 AGSEPNGVYASVVM
+467 AGSEPNGVYSSIVM

-522 HHPAVQCLLRGDSLA
+522 HHPSVQCLLRGDSLA
-537 NAITELNSRD
+537 NAASELSSRD
-547 KAKLPPFYRVAVVI
+547 KAKLPPFYRVAVVV

>member
-1 VAAPL
+1 MASPL
-6 KLKRQVVAKAP
+6 KLKRQSVAKVP
-17 QKLANV
+17 HKFPNV
-23 SKNLPIASV
+23 SKNLPVASV

-38 SSLEGIYDYSVP
+38 SSLEGIYDYLVP
-50 EIFSES
+50 ELFDES

-68 AGKAEGL
+68 SGKAEGL
-75 IIERKDKSDQTQK
+75 VVGRKDKSDQTQK
-88 LKPILDLTS
+88 LKSILELTS

-108 HVEMV
+108 HIEMV

-130 SRVVKEEKIIESV
+130 SRVAKEEKLNKSDA
-143 SSINSAN
+143 SINEAS
-150 TSDFS
+150 SFDS
-155 KLRELIGRA
+155 PGLRELIGRA
-164 DLGQLVS
+164 DFGQLLS
-171 KQKLKWGINFPI
+171 KQRLKWGINFPI

-192 EIVKSRAQVS
+192 EIVKLRAHVS
-202 QILLVVPDEKDIST
+202 QILLIVPDEKDIST
-216 FSQELSNHFG
+216 LSAVLANHFG
-226 DQFVELGS
+226 DQFIELGS

-245 LKTRYSTPK
+245 LKTRYMTPK
-254 VIISTRSGVFA
+254 VIISTRSGAFA

-292 TRDVALLR
+292 TRDVTLLR
-300 DHYTSLIFISPS
+300 DHFTSLIFISPS

-326 EKKIYK
+326 EKKLYK
-332 PKNKQRFL
+332 QKNTQRFL
-340 TNENGNSYVSTIK
+340 TNENGNSYVSSIK
-353 KGISNGNVLVSVSEK
+353 KGISNGSVLVSVSEK

-373 FLCTKCRNTANCE
+373 FLCSKCRNTANCE

-393 DGSRKIPK
+393 DGSKKIPK

-414 SFCQDNR
+414 SFCADNR
-421 PYVIVKGIERTAEEI
+421 PFVIAKGIERTAEEI
-436 GRAIPKIAILVSS
+436 GRAIPKTAILVSS

-467 AGSEPNGVYASVVM
+467 AGSEPNGVYSSVVM

-490 PSLRAEELA
+490 PSLRAEEIA

-522 HHPAVQCLLRGDSLA
+522 HHPSVQCLLRGDSLA
-537 NAITELNSRD
+537 NVASELNSRD

-583 GPITIDSYQ
+583 GPITVDSYK

>member
-6 KLKRQVVAKAP
+6 KLKRQAVAKAS
-17 QKLANV
+17 QKLPNV

-32 LVDTPV
+32 LVETPV
-38 SSLEGIYDYSVP
+38 SSLEGIYDYLVP
-50 EIFSES
+50 EIFNES

-68 AGKAEGL
+68 SGKAEGL
-75 IIERKDKSDQTQK
+75 VVGRKNKSDQTQK

-108 HVEMV
+108 HIEMV

-130 SRVVKEEKIIESV
+130 SRVVKEEKLIESRSSLNDA
-143 SSINSAN
+143 SSI
-150 TSDFS
+150 DFS
-155 KLRELIGRA
+155 ELRELVGRA
-164 DLGQLVS
+164 DFGQLLS
-171 KQKLKWGINFPI
+171 KQRLKWGINFPI

-192 EIVKSRAQVS
+192 EIVKLRAQVS
-202 QILLVVPDEKDIST
+202 QILIIVPDEKDISV
-216 FSQELSNHFG
+216 LSGVLVNHFG
-226 DQFVELGS
+226 DQFIDLGS
-234 HLSKSLRYRNF
+234 HLSKSLRYRNY
-245 LKTRYSTPK
+245 LKTRYMSPK

-265 PLEKNATVIV
+265 PLERNATVIV

-292 TRDVALLR
+292 TRDVTLLR
-300 DHYTSLIFISPS
+300 DHFTSLIFISPS

-326 EKKIYK
+326 EKKLYK
-332 PKNKQRFL
+332 QKNTQRFL
-340 TNENGNSYVSTIK
+340 TNENGNSYVSSIK

-373 FLCTKCRNTANCE
+373 FLCSKCRNTANCE

-393 DGSRKIPK
+393 EGSKKIPK

-414 SFCQDNR
+414 SFCADNR
-421 PYVIVKGIERTAEEI
+421 PFVIAKGIERTAEEI

-467 AGSEPNGVYASVVM
+467 AGSEPNGVYSSVVM

-499 KFHWFSLLSKASNSA
+499 KFHWFSLLGKASSSA

-522 HHPAVQCLLRGDSLA
+522 HHPSVQCLLRGDSLA
-537 NAITELNSRD
+537 NAASELNNRE
-547 KAKLPPFYRVAVVI
+547 KAKLPPFYRVAVVV
-561 GDKPEISKFAENLRN
+561 GDKPEISKFADNLRN

-583 GPITIDSYQ
+583 GPITIDTYQ

-609 LLDDVIKVQ
+609 LLDDVVKVQ

>member
-1 VAAPL
+1 MAAPL
-6 KLKRQVVAKAP
+6 KLKRQSVAKAP
-17 QKLANV
+17 QKLPNV
-23 SKNLPIASV
+23 SKNLPVASV

-38 SSLEGIYDYSVP
+38 SRLEGIYDYLVP
-50 EIFSES
+50 EIFDES
-56 AVTGTKVLVEFG
+56 AATGTKVLVEFG
-68 AGKAEGL
+68 SGKAEGL
-75 IIERKDKSDQTQK
+75 VVGRKDKSDQTQK
-88 LKPILDLTS
+88 LKSILDLTS

-108 HVEMV
+108 HIEMV

-130 SRVVKEEKIIESV
+130 SRVAKEEKLIKSDASTNEA
-143 SSINSAN
+143 SSFDSPG
-150 TSDFS
+150 
-155 KLRELIGRA
+155 LRELIGRA
-164 DLGQLVS
+164 DFGQLLS
-171 KQKLKWGINFPI
+171 KQRLKWGINFPI

-192 EIVKSRAQVS
+192 EIVKLRAQVS
-202 QILLVVPDEKDIST
+202 QILLIVPDEKDVST
-216 FSQELSNHFG
+216 LSAVLSNHFG
-226 DQFVELGS
+226 DGFIELGS

-245 LKTRYSTPK
+245 LKTRYMTPK

-292 TRDVALLR
+292 TRDVTLLR
-300 DHYTSLIFISPS
+300 DHFTSLIFISPS

-326 EKKIYK
+326 EKKLYK
-332 PKNKQRFL
+332 QKNTQRFL
-340 TNENGNSYVSTIK
+340 TNENGNSYVSSIK

-373 FLCTKCRNTANCE
+373 FLCSKCRNTANCE

-393 DGSRKIPK
+393 DGSKKIPK

-414 SFCQDNR
+414 SFCADNR
-421 PYVIVKGIERTAEEI
+421 PFVIAKGIERTAEEI

-449 GNKQIS
+449 GSKQIS

-467 AGSEPNGVYASVVM
+467 AGSEPNGVYSSVVM

-522 HHPAVQCLLRGDSLA
+522 HHPSVQCLLRGDSLA
-537 NAITELNSRD
+537 NAASELNSRD

>member
-1 VAAPL
+1 VAAPF
-6 KLKRQVVAKAP
+6 KLKRQAVTKAP
-17 QKLANV
+17 QKSPNV

-38 SSLEGIYDYSVP
+38 SSLEGIYDYLVP
-50 EIFSES
+50 EIFDES
-56 AVTGTKVLVEFG
+56 AVIGTKVLVEFG
-68 AGKAEGL
+68 SGKAEGL
-75 IIERKDKSDQTQK
+75 VVGRKNKSDQTQK

-108 HVEMV
+108 HIEMV

-130 SRVVKEEKIIESV
+130 SRVVKEEKKIETDA
-143 SSINSAN
+143 SINEAGSYD
-150 TSDFS
+150 SPE
-155 KLRELIGRA
+155 LRELIGRA
-164 DLGQLVS
+164 DFGQLLS

-192 EIVKSRAQVS
+192 EIVKLRAQVS
-202 QILLVVPDEKDIST
+202 QILLIVPDEKDIST
-216 FSQELSNHFG
+216 LSAVLANHFG
-226 DQFVELGS
+226 DQLIELGS
-234 HLSKSLRYRNF
+234 HLSKNLRYRNY
-245 LKTRYSTPK
+245 LKTRYMFPK

-292 TRDVALLR
+292 SRDVTLLR
-300 DHYTSLIFISPS
+300 DHFTSLIFISPS

-326 EKKIYK
+326 EKKLYK
-332 PKNKQRFL
+332 QKNTQRFL
-340 TNENGNSYVSTIK
+340 TNENGNSYVSSIK

-373 FLCTKCRNTANCE
+373 FLCSKCRNTANCE

-393 DGSRKIPK
+393 DGSKKIPK
-401 CYLCQTEYKNWKC
+401 CYLCQAEYKNWKC
-414 SFCQDNR
+414 SFCADSR
-421 PYVIVKGIERTAEEI
+421 PFVIAKGIERTAEEI

-455 SVPSGR
+455 SLPSGR

-467 AGSEPNGVYASVVM
+467 AGSEPNGVYSSVVM

-522 HHPAVQCLLRGDSLA
+522 HHPSVQCLLRGDPLA
-537 NAITELNSRD
+537 NAASELSSRD
-547 KAKLPPFYRVAVVI
+547 KAKLPPFYRVAVVK

-600 LAEGSLLVD
+600 LTEGSLLVD

-624 IFSIRFDPFDL
+624 IFSIRFDPVDL

>member
-332 PKNKQRFL
+332 PKNTQRFL

-393 DGSRKIPK
+393 DGSKKIPK

-421 PYVIVKGIERTAEEI
+421 PYVIAKGIERTAEEI

-537 NAITELNSRD
+537 NAATELNSRD
-547 KAKLPPFYRVAVVI
+547 KAKLPPFYRVAVVK

-583 GPITIDSYQ
+583 GPITIDGYQ

>member
-1 VAAPL
+1 MAAPL
-6 KLKRQVVAKAP
+6 KLKRQSVAKAP
-17 QKLANV
+17 QKLPNV

-38 SSLEGIYDYSVP
+38 SSLEGIYDYLVP
-50 EIFSES
+50 EIFDES

-68 AGKAEGL
+68 SGKAEGL
-75 IIERKDKSDQTQK
+75 VVGRKDKSDQTQK

-108 HVEMV
+108 HIEMV
-113 RNRFGGSFWAV
+113 RNRFGGSFWTV

-130 SRVVKEEKIIESV
+130 SRVAKEEKL
-143 SSINSAN
+143 INSAASTN
-150 TSDFS
+150 ESSSFDS
-155 KLRELIGRA
+155 PELRELIGRA
-164 DLGQLVS
+164 DFGQLLS
-171 KQKLKWGINFPI
+171 KQRLKWGINFPI

-192 EIVKSRAQVS
+192 EIVKLRAQVS
-202 QILLVVPDEKDIST
+202 QILLIVPDEKDIST
-216 FSQELSNHFG
+216 LSAVLANHFG
-226 DQFVELGS
+226 DQIIELGS
-234 HLSKSLRYRNF
+234 HLSKSFRYRNF
-245 LKTRYSTPK
+245 LKTRYMTPK

-292 TRDVALLR
+292 TRDVTLLR
-300 DHYTSLIFISPS
+300 DHFTSLIFISPS

-326 EKKIYK
+326 EKKLYK
-332 PKNKQRFL
+332 QKNTQRFL
-340 TNENGNSYVSTIK
+340 TNENGNSYVSSIK

-373 FLCTKCRNTANCE
+373 FLCSKCRNTANCE

-393 DGSRKIPK
+393 DGSKKIPK

-414 SFCQDNR
+414 SFCADNR
-421 PYVIVKGIERTAEEI
+421 PFVIAKGIERTAEEI

-467 AGSEPNGVYASVVM
+467 AGSEPNGVYSSIVM

-522 HHPAVQCLLRGDSLA
+522 HHPSVQCLLRGDSLA
-537 NAITELNSRD
+537 NAASELSSRD
-547 KAKLPPFYRVAVVI
+547 KAKLPPFYRVAVVV

>member
-1 VAAPL
+1 MAAPL
-6 KLKRQVVAKAP
+6 KLKRQSVAKAP
-17 QKLANV
+17 QKLPNV

-38 SSLEGIYDYSVP
+38 SSLEGIYDYLVP
-50 EIFSES
+50 EIFDES

-68 AGKAEGL
+68 SGKAEGL
-75 IIERKDKSDQTQK
+75 VVGRKDKSDQTQK

-108 HVEMV
+108 HIEMV
-113 RNRFGGSFWAV
+113 RNRFGGSFWTV

-130 SRVVKEEKIIESV
+130 SRVAKEEKL
-143 SSINSAN
+143 INSAASTN
-150 TSDFS
+150 ESSSFDS
-155 KLRELIGRA
+155 PELRELIGRA
-164 DLGQLVS
+164 DFGQLLS
-171 KQKLKWGINFPI
+171 KQRLKWGINFPI

-192 EIVKSRAQVS
+192 EIVKLRAQVS
-202 QILLVVPDEKDIST
+202 QILLIVPDEKDIST
-216 FSQELSNHFG
+216 LSAVLANHFG
-226 DQFVELGS
+226 DQIIELGS
-234 HLSKSLRYRNF
+234 HLSKSFRYRNF
-245 LKTRYSTPK
+245 LKTRYMTPK

-292 TRDVALLR
+292 TRDVTLLR
-300 DHYTSLIFISPS
+300 DHFTSLIFISPS

-326 EKKIYK
+326 EKKLYK
-332 PKNKQRFL
+332 QKNTQRFL
-340 TNENGNSYVSTIK
+340 TNENGNSYVSSIK

-373 FLCTKCRNTANCE
+373 FLCSKCRNTANCE

-393 DGSRKIPK
+393 DGSKKIPK

-414 SFCQDNR
+414 SFCADNR
-421 PYVIVKGIERTAEEI
+421 PFVIAKGIERTAEEI

-467 AGSEPNGVYASVVM
+467 AGSEPNGVYSSIVM

-522 HHPAVQCLLRGDSLA
+522 HHPSVQCLLRGDSLA
-537 NAITELNSRD
+537 NAASELNSRD
-547 KAKLPPFYRVAVVI
+547 KAKLPPFYRVAVVV

-583 GPITIDSYQ
+583 GPITVDSYQ

>member
-1 VAAPL
+1 MAAPL
-6 KLKRQVVAKAP
+6 KLKRQSVAKAP
-17 QKLANV
+17 QKLPNV

-38 SSLEGIYDYSVP
+38 SSLEGIYDYLVP
-50 EIFSES
+50 EIFDES

-68 AGKAEGL
+68 SGKAEGL
-75 IIERKDKSDQTQK
+75 VVGRKDKSDQAQK

-108 HVEMV
+108 HIEMV
-113 RNRFGGSFWAV
+113 RNRFGGSFWTV

-130 SRVVKEEKIIESV
+130 SRVAKEEKLIKSAASTNES
-143 SSINSAN
+143 SSFDSPE
-150 TSDFS
+150 
-155 KLRELIGRA
+155 LRELIGRA
-164 DLGQLVS
+164 DFGQLLS
-171 KQKLKWGINFPI
+171 KQRLKWGINFPI

-192 EIVKSRAQVS
+192 EIVKLRAQVS
-202 QILLVVPDEKDIST
+202 QILLIVPDEKDIST
-216 FSQELSNHFG
+216 LSAVLANHFG
-226 DQFVELGS
+226 DQIIELGS
-234 HLSKSLRYRNF
+234 HLSKSFRYRNF
-245 LKTRYSTPK
+245 LKTRYMTPK

-265 PLEKNATVIV
+265 PLEKNETVIV

-292 TRDVALLR
+292 TRDVTLLR
-300 DHYTSLIFISPS
+300 DHFTSLIFISPS

-326 EKKIYK
+326 EKKLYK
-332 PKNKQRFL
+332 QKNTQRFL
-340 TNENGNSYVSTIK
+340 TNENGNSYVSSIK

-373 FLCTKCRNTANCE
+373 FLCSKCRNTANCE

-393 DGSRKIPK
+393 DGSKKIPK

-414 SFCQDNR
+414 SFCADNR
-421 PYVIVKGIERTAEEI
+421 PFVIAKGIERTAEEI

-467 AGSEPNGVYASVVM
+467 AGSEPNGVYSSIVM

-522 HHPAVQCLLRGDSLA
+522 HHPSVQCLLRGDSLA
-537 NAITELNSRD
+537 NAASELSSRD

-561 GDKPEISKFAENLRN
+561 GDKP
-576 DKTYEIT
+576 
-583 GPITIDSYQ
+583 G
-592 SKLLIRVK
+592 
-600 LAEGSLLVD
+600 
-609 LLDDVIKVQ
+609 
-618 ALKRRK
+618 
-624 IFSIRFDPFDL
+624 

>member
-1 VAAPL
+1 MASPL
-6 KLKRQVVAKAP
+6 KLKRQSVAKVP
-17 QKLANV
+17 HKFPNV
-23 SKNLPIASV
+23 SKNLPVASV

-38 SSLEGIYDYSVP
+38 SSLEGIYDYLVP
-50 EIFSES
+50 ELFDES

-68 AGKAEGL
+68 SGKAEGL
-75 IIERKDKSDQTQK
+75 VVGRKDKSDQTQK
-88 LKPILDLTS
+88 LKSILELTS

-108 HVEMV
+108 HIEMV

-130 SRVVKEEKIIESV
+130 SRVAKEEKLIKSDA
-143 SSINSAN
+143 SINEAS
-150 TSDFS
+150 SFDS
-155 KLRELIGRA
+155 PGLRELIGRA
-164 DLGQLVS
+164 DFGQLLS
-171 KQKLKWGINFPI
+171 KQRLKWGINFPI

-192 EIVKSRAQVS
+192 EIVKLRAHVS
-202 QILLVVPDEKDIST
+202 QILLIVPDEKDIST
-216 FSQELSNHFG
+216 LSAVLANHFG
-226 DQFVELGS
+226 DQFIELGS

-245 LKTRYSTPK
+245 LKTRYMTPK
-254 VIISTRSGVFA
+254 VIISTRSGAFA

-292 TRDVALLR
+292 TRDVTLLR
-300 DHYTSLIFISPS
+300 DHFTSLIFISPS

-326 EKKIYK
+326 EKKLYK
-332 PKNKQRFL
+332 QKNTQRFL
-340 TNENGNSYVSTIK
+340 TNENGNSYVSSIK

-373 FLCTKCRNTANCE
+373 FLCSKCRNTANCE

-393 DGSRKIPK
+393 DGSKKIPK
-401 CYLCQTEYKNWKC
+401 CYLCKTEYKNWKC
-414 SFCQDNR
+414 SFCADNR
-421 PYVIVKGIERTAEEI
+421 PFVIAKGIERTAEEI

-467 AGSEPNGVYASVVM
+467 AGSEPNGVYSSVVM

-499 KFHWFSLLSKASNSA
+499 KFHWFSLLSKGSNSA

-522 HHPAVQCLLRGDSLA
+522 HHPSVQCLLRGDSLA
-537 NAITELNSRD
+537 NAASELNSRD
-547 KAKLPPFYRVAVVI
+547 KAKLPPFYRVAVVK

-583 GPITIDSYQ
+583 GPITVDSYK

>member
-6 KLKRQVVAKAP
+6 KLKRQSVAKAP
-17 QKLANV
+17 QKLPNV

-38 SSLEGIYDYSVP
+38 SSLEGIYDYLVP
-50 EIFSES
+50 EIFDES

-68 AGKAEGL
+68 SGNAEGL
-75 IIERKDKSDQTQK
+75 VVGRKDKSGQIQK

-108 HVEMV
+108 HIEMV

-130 SRVVKEEKIIESV
+130 SRVAKEEKLTKSNA
-143 SSINSAN
+143 SINEAS
-150 TSDFS
+150 SFDS
-155 KLRELIGRA
+155 PGLRELIGRA
-164 DLGQLVS
+164 DFGQLLS
-171 KQKLKWGINFPI
+171 KQRLKWGINFPI

-192 EIVKSRAQVS
+192 EIVKLRAQVS
-202 QILLVVPDEKDIST
+202 QILLIVPDEKDVST
-216 FSQELSNHFG
+216 LSAVLSNHFG
-226 DQFVELGS
+226 DGFIELGS

-245 LKTRYSTPK
+245 LKTRYMTPK

-292 TRDVALLR
+292 TRDVTLLR
-300 DHYTSLIFISPS
+300 DHFTSLIFISPS

-326 EKKIYK
+326 EKKLYK
-332 PKNKQRFL
+332 QKNTQRFL
-340 TNENGNSYVSTIK
+340 TNENGNSYVSSIK

-373 FLCTKCRNTANCE
+373 FLCSKCRNTANCE

-393 DGSRKIPK
+393 DGSKKIPK

-414 SFCQDNR
+414 SFCADNR
-421 PYVIVKGIERTAEEI
+421 PFVIAKGIERTAEEI

-467 AGSEPNGVYASVVM
+467 AGSEPNGVYSSVVM

-499 KFHWFSLLSKASNSA
+499 KFHWFSLLSKGSNSA

-522 HHPAVQCLLRGDSLA
+522 HHPSVQCLLRGDSLA
-537 NAITELNSRD
+537 NAASELNSRD

>member
-1 VAAPL
+1 MAAPL
-6 KLKRQVVAKAP
+6 KLKRQSVAKAP
-17 QKLANV
+17 QKLPNV
-23 SKNLPIASV
+23 SKNLPVASV

-38 SSLEGIYDYSVP
+38 SSLEGIYDYLVP
-50 EIFSES
+50 EIFDES

-75 IIERKDKSDQTQK
+75 VVGRKDKSDQTQK
-88 LKPILDLTS
+88 LKSILDLTS

-108 HVEMV
+108 HIEMV

-130 SRVVKEEKIIESV
+130 SRVAKEEKLNKSDA
-143 SSINSAN
+143 SINEAS
-150 TSDFS
+150 SFDS
-155 KLRELIGRA
+155 PGLRELIGRA
-164 DLGQLVS
+164 DFGQLLS
-171 KQKLKWGINFPI
+171 KQRLKWGINFPI

-192 EIVKSRAQVS
+192 EIVKLRAHVS
-202 QILLVVPDEKDIST
+202 QILLIVPDEKDIST
-216 FSQELSNHFG
+216 LSAVLANHFG
-226 DQFVELGS
+226 DQFIELGS

-245 LKTRYSTPK
+245 LKTRYMTPK
-254 VIISTRSGVFA
+254 VIISTRSGAFA

-292 TRDVALLR
+292 TRDVTLLR
-300 DHYTSLIFISPS
+300 DHFTSLIFISPS

-326 EKKIYK
+326 EKKLYK
-332 PKNKQRFL
+332 QKNTQRFL
-340 TNENGNSYVSTIK
+340 TNENGNSYVSSIK

-373 FLCTKCRNTANCE
+373 FLCSKCRNTANCE

-393 DGSRKIPK
+393 DGSKKIPK
-401 CYLCQTEYKNWKC
+401 CYLCKTEYKNWKC
-414 SFCQDNR
+414 SFCADNR
-421 PYVIVKGIERTAEEI
+421 PFVIAKGIERTAEEI

-467 AGSEPNGVYASVVM
+467 AGSEPNGVYSSVVM

-499 KFHWFSLLSKASNSA
+499 KFHWFSLLSKGSNSA

-522 HHPAVQCLLRGDSLA
+522 HHPSVQCLLRGDSLA
-537 NAITELNSRD
+537 NAASELNSRD
-547 KAKLPPFYRVAVVI
+547 KAKLPPFYRVAVVK

>member
-1 VAAPL
+1 MAAPL
-6 KLKRQVVAKAP
+6 KLKRQSVAKAP
-17 QKLANV
+17 QKLPNV

-38 SSLEGIYDYSVP
+38 SSLEGIYDYLVP
-50 EIFSES
+50 EIFEES

-68 AGKAEGL
+68 SGKAEGL
-75 IIERKDKSDQTQK
+75 VVGRKDKSDQTQK

-108 HVEMV
+108 HIEMV
-113 RNRFGGSFWAV
+113 RNRFGGSFWTV

-130 SRVVKEEKIIESV
+130 SRVAKEEKL
-143 SSINSAN
+143 INSAASTN
-150 TSDFS
+150 ESISFDS
-155 KLRELIGRA
+155 PELRELIGRA
-164 DLGQLVS
+164 DFGQLLS
-171 KQKLKWGINFPI
+171 KQRLKWGINFPI

-192 EIVKSRAQVS
+192 EIVKLRAQVS
-202 QILLVVPDEKDIST
+202 QILLIVPDEKDIST
-216 FSQELSNHFG
+216 LSAVLANHFG
-226 DQFVELGS
+226 DQIIELGS
-234 HLSKSLRYRNF
+234 HLSKSFRYRNF
-245 LKTRYSTPK
+245 LKTRYMTPK

-292 TRDVALLR
+292 TRDVTLLR
-300 DHYTSLIFISPS
+300 DHFTSLIFISPS

-326 EKKIYK
+326 EKKLYK
-332 PKNKQRFL
+332 QKNTQRFL
-340 TNENGNSYVSTIK
+340 TNENGNSYVSSIK

-373 FLCTKCRNTANCE
+373 FLCSKCRNTANCE

-393 DGSRKIPK
+393 DGSKKIPK

-414 SFCQDNR
+414 SFCADNR
-421 PYVIVKGIERTAEEI
+421 PFVIAKGIERTAEEI

-467 AGSEPNGVYASVVM
+467 AGSEPNGVYSSIVM

-522 HHPAVQCLLRGDSLA
+522 HHPSVQCLLKGDSLA
-537 NAITELNSRD
+537 NAASELSSRD
-547 KAKLPPFYRVAVVI
+547 KAKLPPFYRVAVVV

>member
-1 VAAPL
+1 MAAPL
-6 KLKRQVVAKAP
+6 KLKRQSVAKAP
-17 QKLANV
+17 QKLPNV
-23 SKNLPIASV
+23 SKNLPVASV

-38 SSLEGIYDYSVP
+38 SSLEGIYDYLVP
-50 EIFSES
+50 EIFDES

-68 AGKAEGL
+68 SGKAEGL
-75 IIERKDKSDQTQK
+75 VVGRKDKSDQTQN
-88 LKPILDLTS
+88 LKSILDLTS
-97 PSGMVSETVIS
+97 PSGMVSETIIS
-108 HVEMV
+108 HIEMV

-130 SRVVKEEKIIESV
+130 SRIAKEEKHIKSNASISEA
-143 SSINSAN
+143 SSFDSPG
-150 TSDFS
+150 
-155 KLRELIGRA
+155 LRDLIGRA
-164 DLGQLVS
+164 DFGQLLS
-171 KQKLKWGINFPI
+171 KQRLKWGINFPI

-192 EIVKSRAQVS
+192 EIVKLRAQVS
-202 QILLVVPDEKDIST
+202 QILLIVPDEKDVST
-216 FSQELSNHFG
+216 LSAELGNHFG
-226 DQFVELGS
+226 DQFIELGS

-245 LKTRYSTPK
+245 LKTRYMTPK
-254 VIISTRSGVFA
+254 VIISTRSGAFA

-292 TRDVALLR
+292 TRDVTLLR
-300 DHYTSLIFISPS
+300 DHLTSLIFISPS

-326 EKKIYK
+326 EKKLYK
-332 PKNKQRFL
+332 QKNTQRFL
-340 TNENGNSYVSTIK
+340 TNENGNSYVSSIK
-353 KGISNGNVLVSVSEK
+353 KGISNGSVLVSVSEK

-373 FLCTKCRNTANCE
+373 FLCSKCRNTANCE

-393 DGSRKIPK
+393 DGSKKIPK
-401 CYLCQTEYKNWKC
+401 CYLCQIEYKNWKC
-414 SFCQDNR
+414 SFCADNR
-421 PYVIVKGIERTAEEI
+421 PFVIAKGIERTAEEI

-461 HIVVST
+461 HIVIST
-467 AGSEPNGVYASVVM
+467 AGSEPNGVYSSVVM

-522 HHPAVQCLLRGDSLA
+522 HHPSVQCLLRGDSLA
-537 NAITELNSRD
+537 NVASELNSRD
-547 KAKLPPFYRVAVVI
+547 KAKLPPYYRVAVVI
-561 GDKPEISKFAENLRN
+561 GDKPEISKFAGNLRN

-583 GPITIDSYQ
+583 GPITVDSYQ

>member
-6 KLKRQVVAKAP
+6 KLKRQSVAKAP
-17 QKLANV
+17 QKLPNV
-23 SKNLPIASV
+23 SKNSPIASV

-38 SSLEGIYDYSVP
+38 SSLEGIYDYLVP
-50 EIFSES
+50 EIFDES

-68 AGKAEGL
+68 SGKAEGL
-75 IIERKDKSDQTQK
+75 IVGRKEKSDQTQK

-108 HVEMV
+108 HIETV

-130 SRVVKEEKIIESV
+130 SRVAKEEKLIESDSSIIEA
-143 SSINSAN
+143 SSFDS
-150 TSDFS
+150 SG
-155 KLRELIGRA
+155 LRELIGRA
-164 DLGQLVS
+164 DFGQLLS
-171 KQKLKWGINFPI
+171 KQRLKWGINFPI

-192 EIVKSRAQVS
+192 EIVKLRAQVS
-202 QILLVVPDEKDIST
+202 QILLIVPDEKDIST
-216 FSQELSNHFG
+216 LSAVLASHFG
-226 DQFVELGS
+226 DQFIELGS

-245 LKTRYSTPK
+245 LKTRYRSPK

-292 TRDVALLR
+292 TRDVTLLR
-300 DHYTSLIFISPS
+300 DHFTSLIFISPS
-312 HSLEIARLIEIGWL
+312 HSLEIARLIEISWL
-326 EKKIYK
+326 EKKLYK
-332 PKNKQRFL
+332 QKNTQRFL
-340 TNENGNSYVSTIK
+340 TNENGNLYVSSIK

-373 FLCTKCRNTANCE
+373 FLCSKCRNTANCE

-393 DGSRKIPK
+393 DGSKKIPK
-401 CYLCQTEYKNWKC
+401 CYLCYTEYKNWKC
-414 SFCQDNR
+414 SFCADNR
-421 PYVIVKGIERTAEEI
+421 PFVIAKGIERTAEEI

-455 SVPSGR
+455 SVPNGR

-467 AGSEPNGVYASVVM
+467 AGSEPNGVYSSIVM

-490 PSLRAEELA
+490 PSLRAEEIA

-522 HHPAVQCLLRGDSLA
+522 HHPSVQCLLRGDSLA
-537 NAITELNSRD
+537 NAASELSSRD

-561 GDKPEISKFAENLRN
+561 GDKPEISKFAENLRTE
-576 DKTYEIT
+576 KTYEIT
-583 GPITIDSYQ
+583 GPIAIDSYQ

-600 LAEGSLLVD
+600 LAEGSVLVD
-609 LLDDVIKVQ
+609 LLDDVVKVQ

>member
-6 KLKRQVVAKAP
+6 KLKRQSVAKAP
-17 QKLANV
+17 QKLPNV

-38 SSLEGIYDYSVP
+38 SRLEGIYDYLVP
-50 EIFSES
+50 EIFDES
-56 AVTGTKVLVEFG
+56 AATGTKVLVEFG
-68 AGKAEGL
+68 SGKAEGL
-75 IIERKDKSDQTQK
+75 VVGRKDKSDQTQK
-88 LKPILDLTS
+88 LKSILDLTS

-108 HVEMV
+108 HIEMA

-130 SRVVKEEKIIESV
+130 SRVAKEEKLIKSDA
-143 SSINSAN
+143 SINEAS
-150 TSDFS
+150 SFDS
-155 KLRELIGRA
+155 PGLRELIGRA
-164 DLGQLVS
+164 DFGQLLS
-171 KQKLKWGINFPI
+171 KQRLKWGINFPI

-192 EIVKSRAQVS
+192 EIVKLRAQVS
-202 QILLVVPDEKDIST
+202 QILLIVPDEKDVST
-216 FSQELSNHFG
+216 LSAVLANHFG
-226 DQFVELGS
+226 DGFIELGS

-245 LKTRYSTPK
+245 LKTRYMTPK

-292 TRDVALLR
+292 TRDVTLLR
-300 DHYTSLIFISPS
+300 DHFTSLIFISPS

-326 EKKIYK
+326 EKKLYK
-332 PKNKQRFL
+332 QKNTQRFL
-340 TNENGNSYVSTIK
+340 TNENGNSYVSSIK

-373 FLCTKCRNTANCE
+373 FLCSKCRNTANCE

-393 DGSRKIPK
+393 DGSKKIPK

-414 SFCQDNR
+414 SFCADNR
-421 PYVIVKGIERTAEEI
+421 PFVIAKGIERTAEEI

-449 GNKQIS
+449 GSKQIS

-467 AGSEPNGVYASVVM
+467 AGSEPNGVYSSVVM

-499 KFHWFSLLSKASNSA
+499 KFHWFSLLSKGSNSA

-522 HHPAVQCLLRGDSLA
+522 HHPSVQCLLRGDSLA
-537 NAITELNSRD
+537 NAASELNSRD